1 MDLGLKNK
9 TALIMGSTSGLG
21 LAVAQLLST
30 EGARVAICGTNPEKL
45 EKAKSVTHA
54 AFARRCDL
62 SIPSAGSKLVEEVL
76 QEFGSL
82 DILVCNTG
90 GPPKGKFLEVSQEQW
105 TKGFQGLWMSAVDA
119 MRTAIPQMQKN
130 RWGRIVLI
138 TSVAAKEA
146 IQDLTIS
153 NGFRAGLLG
162 LTKSISN
169 DVAGFGITINA
180 VLPGHTRTERL
191 KALGINETEIVRHIP
206 AGRLG
211 EPEEFA
217 ALVGFLV
224 SSQAGFISGQAIAAD
239 GGAMKGF

>member
-21 LAVAQLLST
+21 LAVAQLLSN
-30 EGARVAICGTNPEKL
+30 EGVRVAICGTNPEKL
-45 EKAKSVTHA
+45 EKAKILTHA
-54 AFARRCDL
+54 SFARQCDL
-62 SIPSAGSKLVEEVL
+62 NLPSAGSKLVEEVL

-90 GPPKGKFLEVSQEQW
+90 GPPKGKFLDISQEQW

-119 MRTAIPQMQKN
+119 MRSSIPQMQKN
-130 RWGRIVLI
+130 KWGRIVLV

-169 DVAGFGITINA
+169 DVAGFGITVNA

-191 KALGINETEIVRHIP
+191 KALGVNESEIIQHIP
-206 AGRLG
+206 ARRLG

-224 SSQAGFISGQAIAAD
+224 SNQAGFISGQAIAAD